1 VAIAEPL
8 AEQMHLAEN
17 GAERIA
23 NLMSDSR
30 GQSSD
35 ACELLGAD
43 ELGLVLDN
51 SLGEAI
57 EGRRYL
63 LKLVHCRLWHS
74 TRKIAGNDL
83 FGGPCHVAER
93 PNDGTLQHE
102 SDTTKEENDVD
113 GDDDNE
119 SDGIADDEKWPGQR

>member
-1 VAIAEPL
+1 
-8 AEQMHLAEN
+8 MHLAEN

-23 NLMSDSR
+23 NLMSDSC

-35 ACELLGAD
+35 ACELLGPD

-63 LKLVHCRLWHS
+63 LKLVHWRLRHS

-83 FGGPCHVAER
+83 FGRPCHVAER

-119 SDGIADDEKWPGQR
+119 NDGIAHDEKRPRQR